1 MDIHQGGFMG
11 LRNEILKYYPF
22 LNDLD
27 NEVLDVLFN
36 RIIVNSYEVGENVF
50 GNKVSC
56 IGFSFI
62 LEGRLRIYKIGDDGK
77 EVTLYRIGKGDS
89 CFNTILCALTDSEET
104 SFADVEENAVIAIL
118 PMDLFKRYLLNNSS
132 FLKYIFKNL
141 YNTFE
146 NVVEGFEKVT
156 FDSIENRIIDY
167 FNLKLEDNNGAK
179 IIYTTHEKIAAD
191 IGSSREVV
199 SRSLKRLEK
208 RGVLELGR
216 GKIKIKNWIY

>member
-1 MDIHQGGFMG
+1 MD
-11 LRNEILKYYPF
+11 LRDELLKYYPF
-22 LNDLD
+22 LKDLD
-27 NEVLDVLFN
+27 NEVLEIILKRVL
-36 RIIVNSYEVGENVF
+36 VNNYEIGQNVF
-50 GNKVSC
+50 SNKISC

-89 CFNTILCALTDSEET
+89 CFNTILCALTDSDEV

-118 PMDLFKRYLLNNSS
+118 PMDLFKRYLINNNS
-132 FLKYIFKNL
+132 FLKYMFRNL
-141 YNTFE
+141 YNKFE

-156 FDSIENRIIDY
+156 FTSIENRIIDY
-167 FNLKLEDNNGAK
+167 FNLKLLDNNGAK

-191 IGSSREVV
+191 IGSSRDVV
-199 SRSLKRLEK
+199 SRSLKGLEK

>member
-1 MDIHQGGFMG
+1 MD
-11 LRNEILKYYPF
+11 LRDELLKNYPF
-22 LNDLD
+22 LKDLD
-27 NEVLDVLFN
+27 DEVLEIILKRVL
-36 RIIVNSYEVGENVF
+36 VNNYELGQNVF
-50 GNKVSC
+50 SNKVSC

-89 CFNTILCALTDSEET
+89 CFNTILCALTDSDEV

-118 PMDLFKRYLLNNSS
+118 PMDLFKRYLINNNS
-132 FLKYIFKNL
+132 FLKYIFRNL
-141 YNTFE
+141 YNKFE

-156 FDSIENRIIDY
+156 FNSIENRIIDY
-167 FNLKLEDNNGAK
+167 FNLKLSDNNGVK

-199 SRSLKRLEK
+199 SRSLKSLEK
-208 RGVLELGR
+208 RGILELGR

>member
-1 MDIHQGGFMG
+1 MD
-11 LRNEILKYYPF
+11 LRDELLKNYPF
-22 LNDLD
+22 LKDLD
-27 NEVLDVLFN
+27 NEVLEIILKRVL
-36 RIIVNSYEVGENVF
+36 VNNYERGQNVF
-50 GNKVSC
+50 SNNVSC

-89 CFNTILCALTDSEET
+89 CFNTILCALTDSDEV

-118 PMDLFKRYLLNNSS
+118 PMDLFKRYLINNNS
-132 FLKYIFKNL
+132 FLKYMFRNL
-141 YNTFE
+141 YNKFE

-156 FDSIENRIIDY
+156 FSSIENRIIDY
-167 FNLKLEDNNGAK
+167 FNLKLANNNGAK

-199 SRSLKRLEK
+199 SRSLKGLEK
-208 RGVLELGR
+208 RGILELGR

>member
-1 MDIHQGGFMG
+1 MD
-11 LRNEILKYYPF
+11 LRDEMLKNYPF

-27 NEVLDVLFN
+27 NEVLEIFFN
-36 RIIVNSYEVGENVF
+36 RLIVNSYEAGQNVF
-50 GNKVSC
+50 NNKVSC

-62 LEGRLRIYKIGDDGK
+62 LDGKVRIYKIGDDGK

-104 SFADVEENAVIAIL
+104 PFADVEENAIIAIL
-118 PMDLFKRYLLNNSS
+118 PMDLFKRYLLNNNS

-141 YNTFE
+141 YAKFE

-156 FDSIENRIIDY
+156 FNSIENRIIDY
-167 FNLKLEDNNGAK
+167 FNLKLIDNNGVK

-199 SRSLKRLEK
+199 SRSLKSLEK
-208 RGVLELGR
+208 RGILELGR

>member
-1 MDIHQGGFMG
+1 MD
-11 LRNEILKYYPF
+11 LRDELLKNYPF
-22 LNDLD
+22 LKDLD
-27 NEVLDVLFN
+27 DEVLETILKRVL
-36 RIIVNSYEVGENVF
+36 VNNYEIGQNVF
-50 GNKVSC
+50 SNKVSC

-89 CFNTILCALTDSEET
+89 CFNTILCALTDSDEI

-118 PMDLFKRYLLNNSS
+118 PMDLFKRYLINNNS
-132 FLKYIFKNL
+132 FLKYMFRNL
-141 YNTFE
+141 YNKFE

-156 FDSIENRIIDY
+156 FNSIENRIIDY
-167 FNLKLEDNNGAK
+167 FNLKLSDNNGVK

-199 SRSLKRLEK
+199 SRSLKSLEK
-208 RGVLELGR
+208 RGILELGR

>member
-1 MDIHQGGFMG
+1 MD
-11 LRNEILKYYPF
+11 LRDELLKYYPF
-22 LNDLD
+22 LKDLD
-27 NEVLDVLFN
+27 NEVLEIILKRVL
-36 RIIVNSYEVGENVF
+36 VNNYEIGQNVF
-50 GNKVSC
+50 SNKISC

-89 CFNTILCALTDSEET
+89 CFNTILCALTDSDEV

-118 PMDLFKRYLLNNSS
+118 PMDLFKRYLINNNS
-132 FLKYIFKNL
+132 FLKYMFRNL
-141 YNTFE
+141 YNKFE

-156 FDSIENRIIDY
+156 FTSIENRIIDY
-167 FNLKLEDNNGAK
+167 FNLKLLDNNGAK

-199 SRSLKRLEK
+199 SRSLKGLEK